1 MRTAGD
7 SRTLLDEVP
16 REVPIAVGPGENL
29 LFSSSATLSS
39 MRRQS
44 RAVCRHSCLR
54 PGIFTIL
61 LCVVLIRPACAQ
73 SDPQPSLQR
82 KGHTGYVGD
91 AVCRSCHADTVDS
104 FHRTAHY
111 LTSRLPDEKSILG
124 SFAPGENLLRTS
136 NAALFFRMEERH
148 ADGKTAF
155 FETAVAGMPPQTRER
170 SEQFAF
176 VIGSGSGGQ
185 TYLYWDDDQLFELP
199 VSYWKDLGWVNSPGY
214 RDGFAD
220 FDRPIIPRC
229 MECHATYIES
239 LSPPVNRYS
248 QAGFVAGIQCEK
260 CHGPGKEH
268 VQRET
273 TNPGASSGSAI
284 LNPARFP
291 RERQMDLCAW
301 CHAGQGDARQPAFSY
316 TPGEPL
322 EKYIRL
328 PQPDPDAPPDVHDNQ
343 VAMLR
348 RSRCFQA
355 SGMTCLTCHD
365 SHAPQH
371 DLAEFSQRC
380 MKCHQPNSPIFLKPD
395 HPVTNNC
402 IDCHMPRLETNLI
415 VFNSQGA
422 SLKPRM
428 RSHWIKVYAATA
440 NP

>member
-1 MRTAGD
+1 MG
-7 SRTLLDEVP
+7 
-16 REVPIAVGPGENL
+16 
-29 LFSSSATLSS
+29 
-39 MRRQS
+39 RQS

-54 PGIFTIL
+54 PGIRAFTIV
-61 LCVVLIRPACAQ
+61 LCVVLTTPEWQFLGRLACAQ
-73 SDPQPSLQR
+73 SDTQPLVQR
-82 KGHTGYVGD
+82 NLRSGYLGD

-104 FHRTAHY
+104 YHQTAHY

-124 SFAPGENLLRTS
+124 SFAPGENLLKTA
-136 NAALFFRMEERH
+136 NAALFFRMEERR
-148 ADGKTAF
+148 AGGKTEF
-155 FETAVAGMPPQTRER
+155 LETAVAGTPPHTRER

-176 VIGSGSGGQ
+176 VIGSGSKGQ

-199 VSYWKDLGWVNSPGY
+199 VSYWRNLGWVNSPGY
-214 RDGFAD
+214 RDGFAE

-229 MECHATYIES
+229 LECHATYIES
-239 LSPPVNRYS
+239 LSPPANRYS
-248 QAGFVAGIQCEK
+248 QADFVPGVQCEK

-268 VQRET
+268 VQLET
-273 TNPGASSGSAI
+273 TNPRGSSGSAI

-301 CHAGQGDARQPAFSY
+301 CHAGQGDARLPAFSY

-322 EKYIRL
+322 EMYIHQ
-328 PQPDPDAPPDVHDNQ
+328 PQPDPDSPPDVHDNQ

-355 SGMTCLTCHD
+355 SDMTCLTCHD

-380 MKCHQPNSPIFLKPD
+380 MSCHKPNSPIFLKRD

-415 VFNSQGA
+415 VFNSQNT
-422 SLKPRM
+422 SLKPRI
-428 RSHWIKVYAATA
+428 RSHWIKVYASTA